1 MNKSELQNWDCVR
14 ENSLIQMFGFTNR
27 VDKAREFEC

>member
-1 MNKSELQNWDCVR
+1 MNKSEPQNWDSVR
-14 ENSLIQMFGFTNR
+14 ENSSKQMFGFTNR